1 LSAATEETALQAGSG
16 LRPLAATFAYYG
28 AFVGL
33 GAISASL
40 GPTLPAL
47 AEQTQT
53 ALGEISFLFATRASG
68 YLMGSLLAGRVYDRM
83 TGHPVMA
90 VALLVMGMGMALAP
104 LLPSLWLLAFVLLMI
119 GVGEGMLDVG
129 GNALLVW
136 VHRARVGPYMN
147 ALHLFFGV
155 GTFLSPLFVAQSL
168 ELTGGIRWA
177 YWLLACITLPLAI
190 WLLQL
195 KSPRHEEAQVSGK
208 QKGTSINWKLTGLA
222 MLFMCVYVGAEVG
235 MGGWLYTYAVEMEL
249 ANTTTAAY
257 LTSVYWGAFMVGR
270 ILSIPIAAR
279 VRPRVIL
286 WGDLIGCLLSVSL
299 LVILPQSRWAV
310 WIGAFG
316 FGLFVASIFPTVIT
330 WAERR
335 MSMSGQVT
343 SMFLVGSSIGA
354 IFFPWFIGQ
363 LFEGFGPWI
372 TMPAIVVF
380 VVALMGVF
388 VLLMAN
394 GGQGDPRAKAET
406 DSIA

>member
-1 LSAATEETALQAGSG
+1 
-16 LRPLAATFAYYG
+16 
-28 AFVGL
+28 
-33 GAISASL
+33 
-40 GPTLPAL
+40 
-47 AEQTQT
+47 
-53 ALGEISFLFATRASG
+53 
-68 YLMGSLLAGRVYDRM
+68 
-83 TGHPVMA
+83 
-90 VALLVMGMGMALAP
+90 
-104 LLPSLWLLAFVLLMI
+104 
-119 GVGEGMLDVG
+119 
-129 GNALLVW
+129 
-136 VHRARVGPYMN
+136 
-147 ALHLFFGV
+147 
-155 GTFLSPLFVAQSL
+155 
-168 ELTGGIRWA
+168 
-177 YWLLACITLPLAI
+177 
-190 WLLQL
+190 
-195 KSPRHEEAQVSGK
+195 
-208 QKGTSINWKLTGLA
+208 
-222 MLFMCVYVGAEVG
+222 
-235 MGGWLYTYAVEMEL
+235 MEL

-394 GGQGDPRAKAET
+394 GGQGDLRAKAET